1 MCRILSVCILC
12 LSVLLSG
19 TVSGQTRSSL
29 ETRRKKLQR
38 DIEYTNRLLR
48 ENQKKQ
54 KTSVAQLQ
62 KIEHSIRQRTRLI
75 STIEQE
81 IQLLNAEIDSNLAY
95 IRILEI
101 DLEILRADYAQ
112 MVVNAYL
119 YRKTSNR
126 WISVLSAKGVGQA
139 IRRALYHERVSEL
152 RRAKAAHIRQTWQML
167 EEHIALLE
175 QNREQKAENLREIN
189 AQTDSLEAEKAERER
204 QVTELRSKEN
214 ELMAA
219 IRKKQAES
227 EQLTRKINEI
237 IQRELAEARRKA
249 EEEARRKKEEEEK
262 RRAAAASSGNTGGS
276 GGAGG
281 TGRPGGTSPSK
292 PAETRETPAIASL
305 SRDFASNR
313 GKLPWP
319 VERGVVVGKFG
330 RHPHPV
336 FSHVEIQ
343 RDGVD
348 IGTDKNASVR
358 AVFKG
363 EVSTVIRM
371 PGYEHVV
378 IIRHGTYLTVYGN
391 LEQVI
396 VKKGDAVQ
404 TRQRI
409 GTAYHDEE
417 TGRTTVHFR
426 VMAGEVPENPELW
439 MAK

>member
-1 MCRILSVCILC
+1 MDVQDLKNRFGIIGNSPMLNRALEIAVQVAPTT
-12 LSVLLSG
+12 LSVLITGES
-19 TVSGQTRSSL
+19 
-29 ETRRKKLQR
+29 
-38 DIEYTNRLLR
+38 
-48 ENQKKQ
+48 
-54 KTSVAQLQ
+54 
-62 KIEHSIRQRTRLI
+62 
-75 STIEQE
+75 
-81 IQLLNAEIDSNLAY
+81 
-95 IRILEI
+95 
-101 DLEILRADYAQ
+101 
-112 MVVNAYL
+112 
-119 YRKTSNR
+119 
-126 WISVLSAKGVGQA
+126 GVGKEVFSK
-139 IRRALYHERVSEL
+139 IIHHLSSRKHGPF
-152 RRAKAAHIRQTWQML
+152 
-167 EEHIALLE
+167 IA
-175 QNREQKAENLREIN
+175 
-189 AQTDSLEAEKAERER
+189 
-204 QVTELRSKEN
+204 
-214 ELMAA
+214 
-219 IRKKQAES
+219 
-227 EQLTRKINEI
+227 
-237 IQRELAEARRKA
+237 
-249 EEEARRKKEEEEK
+249 
-262 RRAAAASSGNTGGS
+262 
-276 GGAGG
+276 
-281 TGRPGGTSPSK
+281 
-292 PAETRETPAIASL
+292 